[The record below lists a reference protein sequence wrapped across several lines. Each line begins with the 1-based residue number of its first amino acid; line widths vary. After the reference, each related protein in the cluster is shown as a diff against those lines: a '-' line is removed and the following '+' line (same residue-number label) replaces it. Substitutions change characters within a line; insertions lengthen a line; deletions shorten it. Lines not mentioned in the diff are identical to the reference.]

1 MQIFEVFVLFGTSSS
16 SFHDFYPQPEL
27 TVENLPSFLL
37 LGKALLLLFVGEEED
52 KIGRRQNQALV
63 KEMRTLVESEGETM
77 ERYLACWIHL
87 YVSVSAYLLLYF
99 SIVYTI
105 QNPHFFIYTFFLNI
119 FCFSG
124 RTPAGM
130 SVLGSYVGSMP
141 PLPALVLTH
150 LPSGDQIYQYP
161 PNTPIV
167 ASAVLHWLQ
176 RVEDGTESP
185 TGKEERR
192 ESLKLSLQSH
202 KFQDSYA
209 IQL

>member
-1 MQIFEVFVLFGTSSS
+1 M
-16 SFHDFYPQPEL
+16 PEL
-27 TVENLPSFLL
+27 TVENLPSFFL

-63 KEMRTLVESEGETM
+63 KEMRTVVESGGEKM

-87 YVSVSAYLLLYF
+87 
-99 SIVYTI
+99 
-105 QNPHFFIYTFFLNI
+105 
-119 FCFSG
+119 G

-130 SVLGSYVGSMP
+130 SILGSYVGSMP

-167 ASAVLHWLQ
+167 ASSVLHWLQ

-185 TGKEERR
+185 TGLLDEDSWPPAFEFYDFLKIMDMQEPDSAQQQTPKEEEEEVNEEEVNVKEHVVVEDMTNDNRHAHS
-192 ESLKLSLQSH
+192 EL
-202 KFQDSYA
+202 
-209 IQL
+209 

>member
-1 MQIFEVFVLFGTSSS
+1 
-16 SFHDFYPQPEL
+16 
-27 TVENLPSFLL
+27 
-37 LGKALLLLFVGEEED
+37 
-52 KIGRRQNQALV
+52 
-63 KEMRTLVESEGETM
+63 
-77 ERYLACWIHL
+77 
-87 YVSVSAYLLLYF
+87 
-99 SIVYTI
+99 
-105 QNPHFFIYTFFLNI
+105 
-119 FCFSG
+119 
-124 RTPAGM
+124 M

-167 ASAVLHWLQ
+167 ASSVLHWLQ